1 MIRRPPRSTRTDTLL
16 PYTTLFRSGVAGAEL
31 SRLLDPLQVF
41 LFDDRIAHLP
51 AAVAADDVDARR
63 PQPSRGGDDVGEH
76 RLPGDHLHHLGQARF
91 HAVALAGGED
101 DAVQWCGHAGT
112 LDGVAAFQRSAPYEA
127 RPARFPP
134 PSHEEPRA

>member
-41 LFDDRIAHLP
+41 LFDERIAHLP
-51 AAVAADDVDARR
+51 AAVAVDDVDARR

-76 RLPGDHLHHLGQARF
+76 RLPGDLLQHLGQARF
-91 HAVALAGGED
+91 HALALPGAQD
-101 DAVQWCGHAGT
+101 HDLQLYRHAGT
-112 LDGVAAFQRSAPYEA
+112 LDAQPELQ
-127 RPARFPP
+127 RPA
-134 PSHEEPRA
+134 HY